1 MNSKTIANDI
11 EVVRNYFAALARG
24 DLQTCGALLAD
35 DVTWHQPGRS
45 GLSGQYRGKGE
56 LFPLLG
62 RFMELSGGSFQIDE
76 VRAVM
81 ANGGLVAASIHFQA
95 QRGAQS
101 MAMDGVD
108 LMRVE
113 GGLIREVWLF
123 SADQAA
129 EDRFWNAAL
138 AQP

>member
-1 MNSKTIANDI
+1 MNSNTVPNEID
-11 EVVRNYFAALARG
+11 VVRHYFDALGRG
-24 DLQTCGALLAD
+24 DLPACGALLAD

-62 RFMELSGGSFQIDE
+62 RFMALSEGSFQIDA

-81 ANGGLVAASIHFQA
+81 ANGGLVAASIHFKA
-95 QRGAQS
+95 QRGAQA

-123 SADQAA
+123 SADQAQ
-129 EDRFWNAAL
+129 EDQFWNAAL
-138 AQP
+138 AQA